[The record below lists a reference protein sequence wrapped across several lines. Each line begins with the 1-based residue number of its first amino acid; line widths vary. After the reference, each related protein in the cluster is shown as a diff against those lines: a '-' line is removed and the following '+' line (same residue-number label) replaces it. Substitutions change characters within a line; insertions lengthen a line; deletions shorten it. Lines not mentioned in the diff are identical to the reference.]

1 MASQYEIELTSA
13 NFETEVLLSDKPVLV
28 DFWAA
33 WCAPCR
39 AVAPAV
45 AEVAEEMHGS
55 AKVGKVNTDE
65 NQHLAMQFGIRS
77 IPTLMIFNKGEVVEQ
92 LVGVQ
97 PKSVLKDK
105 LQYYAGIPA

>member
-1 MASQYEIELTSA
+1 MASQHEIELTNV
-13 NFETEVLLSDKPVLV
+13 NFENEVIKSDKPVLV
-28 DFWAA
+28 DFWAP

-39 AVAPAV
+39 AVAPTVEELAD
-45 AEVAEEMHGS
+45 EMHES
-55 AKVGKVNTDE
+55 IKVGKVNTDE

-77 IPTLMIFNKGEVVEQ
+77 IPTLMIFNRGEVAEQ
-92 LVGVQ
+92 MVGVQ